1 MASWGTPCYK
11 AAATGNQ
18 PMSGDSNLR
27 ARNGRANGL
36 VDLYE
41 RAGYARVEPPVL
53 QPADVFFELSG
64 EELRRRLFLT
74 ENTAGEE
81 LCLRPDLTIPVCLAH
96 LSNEAPL
103 PASYCY
109 LGPVFR
115 DQGGGTG
122 EYLQAGIESLGR
134 QDREAADAECVALAL
149 ESARHFGCNAPLIRM
164 GDVSLFSALVAALD
178 LPPVWRRRLLKDFNR
193 TGTLEADLTT
203 LKRGP
208 NTTSEHAGVL
218 AAIQGSDPAAARA
231 FVTDLLSI
239 AGISTVGGRT
249 VAEIAERFLEQA
261 SLGATSGLAPETSAV
276 LERYLAIEGDPDEA
290 LTALRALANDAKL
303 DLDGALDAFERRT
316 GFIAAGGVDV
326 RAIRFATAFGRPLD
340 YYTGMVFE
348 LHDANGRV
356 QWPIVAGG
364 RYDQLLSVLGATEP
378 GPAVGFAAWIAELE
392 QAGGGR

>member
-1 MASWGTPCYK
+1 M
-11 AAATGNQ
+11 TGA
-18 PMSGDSNLR
+18 SNLR

-41 RAGYARVEPPVL
+41 RAGYVRVVPPVL

-74 ENTAGEE
+74 EDSGGQE
-81 LCLRPDLTIPVCLAH
+81 LCLRPDLTIPTCRAH
-96 LSNEAPL
+96 IANGGAL
-103 PASYCY
+103 PANYCY

-115 DQGGGTG
+115 DQGGGAG

-149 ESARHFGCNAPLIRM
+149 DSAKHYGCAAPMIRM
-164 GDVSLFSALVAALD
+164 GDVSLFSALVAALN
-178 LPPVWRRRLLKDFNR
+178 LPAVWQRRLLKDFNR

-208 NTTSEHAGVL
+208 NGGVDQAGVL
-218 AAIQGSDPAAARA
+218 AALQGSDPAAARA

-239 AGISTVGGRT
+239 AGISAVGGRT

-261 SLGATSGLAPETSAV
+261 SLGATSGLARETTEV
-276 LERYLAIEGDPDEA
+276 LEQYLAIEGDPDEA
-290 LTALRALANDAKL
+290 LAALRALAADAKL
-303 DLDGALDAFERRT
+303 ELADALDAFERRT

-326 RAIRFATAFGRPLD
+326 RTIRFAAAFGRPLD

-348 LHDANGRV
+348 MHEPSGRV
-356 QWPIVAGG
+356 KWPIVAGG
-364 RYDQLLSVLGATEP
+364 RYDQLLSVLGAAEP
-378 GPAVGFAAWIAELE
+378 APAVGFAAWIGELE
-392 QAGGGR
+392 DAGDAP

>member
-1 MASWGTPCYK
+1 
-11 AAATGNQ
+11 
-18 PMSGDSNLR
+18 MSGASNLR

-74 ENTAGEE
+74 ENSAGEE

-96 LSNEAPL
+96 LANGNPL

-134 QDREAADAECVALAL
+134 QDREAADAECVVLAL
-149 ESARHFGCNAPLIRM
+149 ESVRHYGCAAPVIRM
-164 GDVSLFSALVAALD
+164 GDVSLFSALIAALN
-178 LPPVWRRRLLKDFNR
+178 LPAVWQRRLMKDFNR

-203 LKRGP
+203 LKQAP
-208 NTTSEHAGVL
+208 SSASAHAGVL
-218 AAIQGSDPAAARA
+218 AALQGSDPAAARA

-239 AGISTVGGRT
+239 AGITTVGGRT
-249 VAEIAERFLEQA
+249 VAEIAERFLEQT

-290 LTALRALANDAKL
+290 LSALRALAGDAKL
-303 DLDGALDAFERRT
+303 DLAATLDAFEQRT

-326 RAIRFATAFGRPLD
+326 RTIRFATAFGRPLD

-348 LHDANGRV
+348 MHDASGRV
-356 QWPIVAGG
+356 KWPVVAGG
-364 RYDQLLSVLGATEP
+364 RYDQLLSVLGAPEAT
-378 GPAVGFAAWIAELE
+378 PAVGFAAWISELE
-392 QAGGGR
+392 QAGGAA

>member
-1 MASWGTPCYK
+1 M
-11 AAATGNQ
+11 N
-18 PMSGDSNLR
+18 GDSNLR

-36 VDLYE
+36 VELYE

-74 ENTAGEE
+74 ANAAGEE

-96 LSNEAPL
+96 LANGGSL

-115 DQGGGTG
+115 DLGGGTG

-134 QDREAADAECVALAL
+134 QDREAADAECLALAL
-149 ESARHFGCNAPLIRM
+149 ESAKHYGCGAPLIRM
-164 GDVSLFSALVAALD
+164 GDVSLFSALVAALN
-178 LPPVWRRRLLKDFNR
+178 LPAVWQRRLSKDFNR
-193 TGTLEADLTT
+193 TGTLEADLST
-203 LKRGP
+203 LKHGP
-208 NTTSEHAGVL
+208 NAGSVHAGVL

-239 AGISTVGGRT
+239 TGISTVGGRT

-290 LTALRALANDAKL
+290 LAALRALAADAKL
-303 DLDGALDAFERRT
+303 ELNAALDSFERRT

-326 RAIRFATAFGRPLD
+326 GAIRFAAAFGRPLD

-348 LHDANGRV
+348 LHDTSGRV
-356 QWPIVAGG
+356 KWPVVAGG
-364 RYDQLLSVLGATEP
+364 RYDQLLSVLGAAEP
-378 GPAVGFAAWIAELE
+378 TPAVGFAAWIAELE
-392 QAGGGR
+392 QAGGAP